1 MPIDNPNLVTR
12 SATVQDTP
20 VIFALLRGLAE
31 YEQLVSDFV
40 VTESDLT
47 QSLFGPDPIANVIL
61 AYDGDKAVGLAVFC
75 HRYST
80 FLGRQYLYLEDIFV
94 VLSHRGSGIG
104 RKLMEQAALLAQ
116 TLGSTMIEWSVLNWN
131 EPAIKFYE
139 HLGAKP
145 VDGWKT
151 YRLSGQELNQLANPL
166 ST

>member
-75 HRYST
+75 QRYST

-116 TLGSTMIEWSVLNWN
+116 SLGSTMIEWSVLNWN
-131 EPAIKFYE
+131 EPAIEFYE

-151 YRLSGQELNQLANPL
+151 YRLSGQELNQLANPR
-166 ST
+166 

>member
-47 QSLFGPDPIANVIL
+47 HSLFGPDPIANVIL

-75 HRYST
+75 QRYST

-94 VLSHRGSGIG
+94 VLSHRESGIG

-151 YRLSGQELNQLANPL
+151 YRLSGQALNQLANPR
-166 ST
+166 

>member
-1 MPIDNPNLVTR
+1 MPINNTNLVTR
-12 SATVQDTP
+12 SATVQDVP
-20 VIFALLRGLAE
+20 VIFTLLKGLAE

-75 HRYST
+75 QRYST

-94 VLSHRGSGIG
+94 VPSHRGSGIG

-116 TLGSTMIEWSVLNWN
+116 TLGSTMIEWSVLTWN

-151 YRLSGQELNQLANPL
+151 YRLSGQELNQLANPP
-166 ST
+166 

>member
-20 VIFALLRGLAE
+20 VKFALLRGLAE

-75 HRYST
+75 QRYST

-94 VLSHRGSGIG
+94 VPSHRGSGIG

-151 YRLSGQELNQLANPL
+151 YRLSGQALNQLANPR
-166 ST
+166 

>member
-31 YEQLVSDFV
+31 YEQLVSDFL

-75 HRYST
+75 QRYST

-116 TLGSTMIEWSVLNWN
+116 SLGSTMIEWSVLNWN

-151 YRLSGQELNQLANPL
+151 YRLSGQELNQLANPR
-166 ST
+166 

>member
-1 MPIDNPNLVTR
+1 MPIDYPNLVTR

-75 HRYST
+75 QRYST

-151 YRLSGQELNQLANPL
+151 YRLSGQELNQLANPR
-166 ST
+166 

>member
-12 SATVQDTP
+12 SATVQDSP

-31 YEQLVSDFV
+31 YEQLVSDFL

-75 HRYST
+75 QRYST

-151 YRLSGQELNQLANPL
+151 YRLSGQELNQLANPR
-166 ST
+166 

>member
-75 HRYST
+75 QRYST

-151 YRLSGQELNQLANPL
+151 YRLSGQELNQLANPR
-166 ST
+166 

>member
-1 MPIDNPNLVTR
+1 MPSDYPNLVTR
-12 SATVQDTP
+12 SATIQDTP

-75 HRYST
+75 QRYST

-94 VLSHRGSGIG
+94 VPSHRGSGIG

-151 YRLSGQELNQLANPL
+151 YRLSGQELNQLANPR
-166 ST
+166 

>member
-40 VTESDLT
+40 VTESALT
-47 QSLFGPDPIANVIL
+47 LSLFGPDPIANVIL

-75 HRYST
+75 QRYST

-151 YRLSGQELNQLANPL
+151 YRLSGQELNQLANPR
-166 ST
+166 

>member
-1 MPIDNPNLVTR
+1 MPIDNANLITR
-12 SATVQDTP
+12 SATVEDIP
-20 VIFALLRGLAE
+20 AIFGLLRGLAE

-40 VTESDLT
+40 VTENDLT
-47 QSLFGPDPIANVIL
+47 QSLFGPEPIANVLL

-75 HRYST
+75 QRYST

-94 VLSHRGSGIG
+94 VPSHRGSGIG

-116 TLGSTMIEWSVLNWN
+116 KLGSTMIEWSVLNWN

-151 YRLSGQELNQLANPL
+151 YRLSGQELNQLANPR
-166 ST
+166 

>member
-1 MPIDNPNLVTR
+1 MPIENENLITR
-12 SATVQDTP
+12 SATVKDIPT
-20 VIFALLRGLAE
+20 IFALLRSLAE

-94 VLSHRGSGIG
+94 VPSHRGSGIG

-116 TLGSTMIEWSVLNWN
+116 TLGATMIEWSVLNWN

-151 YRLSGQELNQLANPL
+151 YRLSGQELNQLANPR
-166 ST
+166 

>member
-1 MPIDNPNLVTR
+1 MPIDNPNIVTR

-75 HRYST
+75 QRYST

-94 VLSHRGSGIG
+94 VLSHRGSGTG

-151 YRLSGQELNQLANPL
+151 YRLSGQELNQLANPR
-166 ST
+166 

>member
-1 MPIDNPNLVTR
+1 MPIDYPNLVTR
-12 SATVQDTP
+12 SATIQDTP

-75 HRYST
+75 QRYST

-116 TLGSTMIEWSVLNWN
+116 SLGSTMIEWSVLNWN

-151 YRLSGQELNQLANPL
+151 YRLSGQELNQLANPR
-166 ST
+166 

>member
-75 HRYST
+75 QRYST

>member
-47 QSLFGPDPIANVIL
+47 QSLFGPDPVANVIL
-61 AYDGDKAVGLAVFC
+61 AYDGDKAVGLEVFC
-75 HRYST
+75 QRYST

-116 TLGSTMIEWSVLNWN
+116 SLGSTMIEWSVLNWN

-151 YRLSGQELNQLANPL
+151 YRLSGQELNQLANPR
-166 ST
+166 

>member
-12 SATVQDTP
+12 SATVQDSP

-75 HRYST
+75 QRYST

-116 TLGSTMIEWSVLNWN
+116 SLGSTMIEWSVLNWN

-151 YRLSGQELNQLANPL
+151 YRLSGQELNQLANPR
-166 ST
+166 

>member
-75 HRYST
+75 QRYST

-151 YRLSGQELNQLANPL
+151 YRLSGQELNQLANPRQ
-166 ST
+166 T

>member
-20 VIFALLRGLAE
+20 VILALLRGLAE
-31 YEQLVSDFV
+31 YEQLVAYFV

-75 HRYST
+75 QRYST

-116 TLGSTMIEWSVLNWN
+116 SLGSTMIEWSVLNWN

-151 YRLSGQELNQLANPL
+151 YRLSGQELNQLANPR
-166 ST
+166 

>member
-1 MPIDNPNLVTR
+1 MPINNTNLVTR
-12 SATVQDTP
+12 SAIVQDVP
-20 VIFALLRGLAE
+20 VIFTLLKGLAE

-47 QSLFGPDPIANVIL
+47 QSLFGPDPIANAIL

-75 HRYST
+75 QRYST

-116 TLGSTMIEWSVLNWN
+116 SLGSTMIEWSVLNWN

-151 YRLSGQELNQLANPL
+151 YRLSGQELNQLANPR
-166 ST
+166 

>member
-1 MPIDNPNLVTR
+1 MPIDNENLITR
-12 SATVQDTP
+12 SATVKDIPT
-20 VIFALLRGLAE
+20 IFALLRSLAE

-75 HRYST
+75 QRYST

-94 VLSHRGSGIG
+94 VPSHRGSGIG

-151 YRLSGQELNQLANPL
+151 YRLSGQELNQLANPRQ
-166 ST
+166 T

>member
-1 MPIDNPNLVTR
+1 MPIDYPNLVTR
-12 SATVQDTP
+12 SATIQDTP

-75 HRYST
+75 QRYST

-94 VLSHRGSGIG
+94 VPSHRGSGIG

-145 VDGWKT
+145 VNGWKT
-151 YRLSGQELNQLANPL
+151 YRLSGQELNQLANPR
-166 ST
+166 

>member
-47 QSLFGPDPIANVIL
+47 QSLFGPEPIANVIL

-75 HRYST
+75 QRYST

-116 TLGSTMIEWSVLNWN
+116 SLGSTMIEWSVLNWN

-151 YRLSGQELNQLANPL
+151 YRLSGQELNQLANPR
-166 ST
+166 

>member
-47 QSLFGPDPIANVIL
+47 QSLFGPNPIANVIL

-75 HRYST
+75 QRYST

-94 VLSHRGSGIG
+94 VPSHRGSGIG

-151 YRLSGQELNQLANPL
+151 YRLSGQELNQLANPR
-166 ST
+166 

>member
-75 HRYST
+75 QRYST

-116 TLGSTMIEWSVLNWN
+116 TLGSTMIEWSVLDWN

-151 YRLSGQELNQLANPL
+151 YRLSGQELNQLANPR
-166 ST
+166 

>member
-75 HRYST
+75 QRYST

-116 TLGSTMIEWSVLNWN
+116 SLGSTMIEWSVLNWN

-151 YRLSGQELNQLANPL
+151 YRLSGQELNQLANPR
-166 ST
+166 

>member
-75 HRYST
+75 QRYST

-94 VLSHRGSGIG
+94 VPSHRGSGIG

-145 VDGWKT
+145 VDGRKT
-151 YRLSGQELNQLANPL
+151 YRLSGQALNQLANPL
-166 ST
+166 

>member
-1 MPIDNPNLVTR
+1 MPINNTNLVTR
-12 SATVQDTP
+12 SAIVQDVP
-20 VIFALLRGLAE
+20 VIFTLLKGLAE
-31 YEQLVSDFV
+31 YEQMVSDFV

-47 QSLFGPDPIANVIL
+47 QSLFGPDPIANAIL

-75 HRYST
+75 QRYST

-116 TLGSTMIEWSVLNWN
+116 SLGSTMIEWSVLNWN

-151 YRLSGQELNQLANPL
+151 YRLSGQELNQLANPR
-166 ST
+166 

>member
-75 HRYST
+75 QRYST

-94 VLSHRGSGIG
+94 VPSHRGSGIG

-116 TLGSTMIEWSVLNWN
+116 TLGSSMIEWSVLNWN

-151 YRLSGQELNQLANPL
+151 YRLSGQELNQLANPR
-166 ST
+166 

>member
-75 HRYST
+75 QRYST

-94 VLSHRGSGIG
+94 VPSHRGSGIG

-151 YRLSGQELNQLANPL
+151 YRLSGQELNQLANPR
-166 ST
+166 

>member
-1 MPIDNPNLVTR
+1 MPIDNTNLVTR

-40 VTESDLT
+40 VTESDIT
-47 QSLFGPDPIANVIL
+47 QSLFGPYPIANVIL

-75 HRYST
+75 QRYST

-104 RKLMEQAALLAQ
+104 TKLMEQAALLAQ
-116 TLGSTMIEWSVLNWN
+116 SLGSTMIEWSVLTWN

-151 YRLSGQELNQLANPL
+151 YRLSGQELNQLANPR
-166 ST
+166 

>member
-47 QSLFGPDPIANVIL
+47 QSLFGPNPIANVIL
-61 AYDGDKAVGLAVFC
+61 AYDGDKPVGLAVFC
-75 HRYST
+75 QRYST

-151 YRLSGQELNQLANPL
+151 YRLSGQELNQLANPR
-166 ST
+166 

>member
-1 MPIDNPNLVTR
+1 MPINNTNLVTR
-12 SATVQDTP
+12 SAIVQDVP
-20 VIFALLRGLAE
+20 VIFTLLKGLAE
-31 YEQLVSDFV
+31 YEQMVSDFV

-47 QSLFGPDPIANVIL
+47 QSLFGPDPIANAIL

-75 HRYST
+75 QRYST

-116 TLGSTMIEWSVLNWN
+116 SLGSTMIEWSVLNWN

-139 HLGAKP
+139 HLGGKP

-151 YRLSGQELNQLANPL
+151 YRLSGQELNQLANPR
-166 ST
+166 

>member
-75 HRYST
+75 QRYST

-116 TLGSTMIEWSVLNWN
+116 SLGSTMIEWSVLNWN

-151 YRLSGQELNQLANPL
+151 YRLSGQELNQLANPRQ
-166 ST
+166 T

>member
-1 MPIDNPNLVTR
+1 MPIDNENLITR
-12 SATVQDTP
+12 SATVKDIPT
-20 VIFALLRGLAE
+20 IFALLRSLAE

-75 HRYST
+75 QRYST

-94 VLSHRGSGIG
+94 VPSHRGSGIG

-151 YRLSGQELNQLANPL
+151 YRLSGQELNQLANPR
-166 ST
+166 

>member
-12 SATVQDTP
+12 SATLQDTP

-75 HRYST
+75 QRYST

-116 TLGSTMIEWSVLNWN
+116 SLGSTMIEWSVLNWN

-151 YRLSGQELNQLANPL
+151 YRLSGQELNQLANPR
-166 ST
+166 

>member
-75 HRYST
+75 QRYST

-94 VLSHRGSGIG
+94 VPSHRGSGIG

-116 TLGSTMIEWSVLNWN
+116 SLGSTMIEWSVLNWN

-151 YRLSGQELNQLANPL
+151 YRLSGQELNQLANPRQ
-166 ST
+166 T

>member
-1 MPIDNPNLVTR
+1 MPIDNENLITR
-12 SATVQDTP
+12 SATVKDIPT
-20 VIFALLRGLAE
+20 IFALLRSLAE

-40 VTESDLT
+40 VTENDLT
-47 QSLFGPDPIANVIL
+47 QSLFGPDPIANAIL
-61 AYDGDKAVGLAVFC
+61 AYDGDEAVGLAVFC
-75 HRYST
+75 QRYST

-94 VLSHRGSGIG
+94 VPSHRGSGIG

-151 YRLSGQELNQLANPL
+151 YRLSGQELNQLANPR
-166 ST
+166 

>member
-12 SATVQDTP
+12 SATAQDIP
-20 VIFALLRGLAE
+20 LIFSLLRGLAE

-40 VTESDLT
+40 VTENDLT
-47 QSLFGPDPIANVIL
+47 QSLFGPEPIANVIL

-75 HRYST
+75 QRYST

-151 YRLSGQELNQLANPL
+151 YRLSGQELNQLANPR
-166 ST
+166 